1 MQPNEKLRVRSFVLA
16 AWPSCSRRQP
26 AASELAVVPPATPGP
41 PSSNAWQARLRRARP
56 HHIPRRTHSAHFTA
70 CRAAPLCAPISK
82 YANGPSY
89 VDQPSRS
96 KLALSRKSLS
106 NVAIL
111 DIWISQG
118 KPDELEILTTDTLL
132 YGGFFARKATR
143 TIDSSGVMLD
153 RYFQPLSWKRG

>member
-1 MQPNEKLRVRSFVLA
+1 MRSFASGASSWQPGHPVA
-16 AWPSCSRRQP
+16 GDSPRRVNWRWSLP
-26 AASELAVVPPATPGP
+26 LRPGHRARTPGRP
-41 PSSNAWQARLRRARP
+41 VCAVLGHVTSRA
-56 HHIPRRTHSAHFTA
+56 RTHSKHFTA

-132 YGGFFARKATR
+132 YGGFFGRKATR